1 MVAHTTF
8 MVFARKVKGFAEI
21 IEESEENGEDKKN
34 MERQESEV

>member
-1 MVAHTTF
+1 
-8 MVFARKVKGFAEI
+8 VKGFAEI